1 MKKLKQILCDSLLC
15 MLAIVLFQMVWDA
28 HLAAQDV
35 VPPTLGTSNLEH
47 QTSNI
52 AAALSFHFS
61 DGEERQWLRIENH
74 DPRTKDFHPSLTN
87 IVCDYKPIVRKLG
100 PDKYEIT
107 FTSEIAEDLP

>member
-1 MKKLKQILCDSLLC
+1 MKKLKQILRHSLLC
-15 MLAIVLFQMVWDA
+15 MVAIVLFQMVWDA

-35 VPPTLGTSNLEH
+35 VPPTLGNLKP

-52 AAALSFHFS
+52 AAALVFHFS
-61 DGEERQWLRIENH
+61 DGEEREWLRIENH

-100 PDKYEIT
+100 PNKYEIT